1 MLPKLATPTPTPTL
15 THLRGRSY
23 RSLESKI
30 KSLNIKID
38 RNKKRR
44 KRMETCAPTDL
55 SYPVQNVLCRFS
67 GYACA
72 ARPSL
77 SSRPERAT
85 TANHTLT
92 DSNPNPN
99 PL

>member
-1 MLPKLATPTPTPTL
+1 MHRPLRPKLASTPMPT
-15 THLRGRSY
+15 RQCDRAN

-30 KSLNIKID
+30 KSLNIKIE

-67 GYACA
+67 GTCA
-72 ARPSL
+72 PRAQSFPLTPS
-77 SSRPERAT
+77 A
-85 TANHTLT
+85 
-92 DSNPNPN
+92 
-99 PL
+99 